1 MQCQQRWLNC
11 RSTNN
16 NMPDFQAILEHIYQD
31 AVIASDKGTVAS
43 YIPELAHIDKNNF
56 GIHLR
61 TSDGNDYGVGN
72 YNKPF
77 SIQSISKVLA
87 LSKAIA
93 LIGEGTWKRIDVEP
107 SGHPFNQLALLEIE
121 NGIPRNP
128 LINSGAIVIADILI
142 SNLKNPKEDFLN
154 YVRDLTGDETINFN
168 KDVAHSEKVTGFKN
182 YATANL
188 LKSFNNLN
196 NPVEDVLDF
205 YFHQCAIEMTCQQLT
220 KAFFFLANKGICM
233 LNKTRLTKS
242 QAKRINALMLTCGFY
257 DEAGEF
263 AFEVGLPGKSGVG
276 GGIVA
281 LLPGHFVITTWAPG
295 LNKKGNSKLGM
306 LTLEQFTSKTKLSI
320 F

>member
-1 MQCQQRWLNC
+1 ML
-11 RSTNN
+11 
-16 NMPDFQAILEHIYQD
+16 DYQAILNAIYHD
-31 AVIASDKGTVAS
+31 TINAKDKGIVAS
-43 YIPELAHIDKNNF
+43 YIPELAHINSDTF

-61 TSDGNDYGVGN
+61 TSEGETFGVGDFE
-72 YNKPF
+72 KPF

-87 LSKAIA
+87 LSKAMS
-93 LIGEGTWKRIDVEP
+93 LIGEDIWKRVDVEP
-107 SGHPFNQLALLEIE
+107 SGNPFNYLALIEVE

-128 LINSGAIVIADILI
+128 FINAGAIVIADILV
-142 SNLKNPKEDFLN
+142 SNLENPKEEFLD
-154 YVRDLTGDETINFN
+154 YIRDLTGDNSITYN
-168 KDVAHSEKVTGFKN
+168 KDVANSEKLTGFKN

-196 NPVEDVLDF
+196 NPVDVVLDF
-205 YFHQCAIEMTCQQLT
+205 YFHQCALEMTCSQLS
-220 KAFFFLANKGICM
+220 KAFYLFANQGSC
-233 LNKTRLTKS
+233 LQNKAHITN
-242 QAKRINALMLTCGFY
+242 QQVKRINALMLTCGFY

-281 LLPGHFVITTWAPG
+281 LLPEKFVITVWSPG

-306 LTLEQFTSKTKLSI
+306 LALEQFTTKTKLSI